1 MAIVSNDKPSETA
14 PSQGRQLS
22 HVDSRGQVNMVDVG
36 AKEVTN
42 REAVARG
49 SIAIG
54 SMALEAIR
62 AGSVAKG
69 DPLQAA
75 RLAGIMAAKR
85 TSDLI
90 PLCHPLPLSHV
101 DVQLAP
107 TAGGYEITA
116 TVRTEARTGV
126 EMEALMAVTSAALTV
141 YDMVKA
147 IDREMVIGEIRL
159 IEKTGGRSGSYRRSE

>member
-1 MAIVSNDKPSETA
+1 MATVSKGKPSDA
-14 PSQGRQLS
+14 ARNRQLS
-22 HVDSRGQVNMVDVG
+22 HVDSRGQVKMVDVG
-36 AKEVTN
+36 EKEVTH
-42 REAVARG
+42 REAIARG

-54 SMALEAIR
+54 PTALEAIQS
-62 AGSVAKG
+62 GNVAKG
-69 DPLQAA
+69 EPLQAA

-101 DVQLAP
+101 DVQLEP
-107 TAGGYEITA
+107 TECGYEITA
-116 TVRTEARTGV
+116 TVRTEARTG
-126 EMEALMAVTSAALTV
+126 ALMAVASAALTV

-159 IEKTGGRSGSYRRSE
+159 IQKTGGRSGSYRRSE

>member
-1 MAIVSNDKPSETA
+1 VSNGKPSEIA
-14 PSQGRQLS
+14 PSRQLS
-22 HVDSRGQVNMVDVG
+22 HVDSRGRVNMVDVG
-36 AKEVTN
+36 AKDVTN
-42 REAVARG
+42 RQAVARG